1 MAGFS
6 NVSGDESIVFA
17 DNASFNGDSRSGK
30 LSADGE
36 LWIGST
42 SSPHV
47 VKGHIVGGS
56 GVNVSNSS
64 GSITITAGGSVPL
77 SFTGNSGTAT
87 PVANNITLAGSSGV
101 STSASGGT
109 VTFTASATVPLSFPT
124 DSGTATPAANAL
136 TVTGGTGLNSSGS
149 GSTVTINADATVPL
163 SFAGDSGTATPALN
177 SLTISGGTGLTSVGS
192 GSTMTVNLD
201 TPVSL
206 ANGGTNANLTASNG
220 GVFYST
226 STAGAILAGTATAN
240 QVLLSGSSTTPAWS
254 TATYPATTTSQQLL
268 YSSAANTV
276 GGLAVTNNRALVSDN
291 SGNISWGSSLAGDFT
306 YTSSNSAVVRTLTV
320 SNTSNS
326 ASTSGA
332 LVVASTGGSSA
343 GDAWFE
349 ATTTTTPW
357 SFGVD
362 NSVTSPS
369 ADPFVISQATTLG
382 TNNVMSIT
390 TSGAVSKPLQPCVF
404 AYLASSALNVTGDGT
419 IYTVLWDTELF
430 DQGSNFNTG
439 TSTFTA
445 PVTGNYMVTIA
456 TQLLQLTASH
466 TLIESKIVVAGT
478 SANTYTL
485 FSLSGT
491 ARDSNNNI
499 IMTNSLLIPMTATD
513 TLTTT
518 MQATGGTKVVDI
530 FGSVVGSSVSIFL
543 VC

>member
-1 MAGFS
+1 MSDGYAWLGTTDGSDTFLSASTYPDTVTQGDIIYASAS
-6 NVSGDESIVFA
+6 NTITSLAKNTSSTRYLSNTGTSNAPAWAQVALSTGVSGQ
-17 DNASFNGDSRSGK
+17 
-30 LSADGE
+30 L
-36 LWIGST
+36 
-42 SSPHV
+42 P
-47 VKGHIVGGS
+47 
-56 GVNVSNSS
+56 
-64 GSITITAGGSVPL
+64 
-77 SFTGNSGTAT
+77 
-87 PVANNITLAGSSGV
+87 
-101 STSASGGT
+101 
-109 VTFTASATVPLSFPT
+109 
-124 DSGTATPAANAL
+124 
-136 TVTGGTGLNSSGS
+136 
-149 GSTVTINADATVPL
+149 
-163 SFAGDSGTATPALN
+163 
-177 SLTISGGTGLTSVGS
+177 
-192 GSTMTVNLD
+192 
-201 TPVSL
+201 L

-220 GVFYST
+220 GIFYST
-226 STAGAILAGTATAN
+226 SSAGAVLSGTATAN
-240 QVLLSGSSTTPAWS
+240 QILLSGSSAAPAWS

-268 YSSAANTV
+268 YSSSNNVV

-291 SGNISWGSSLAGDFT
+291 SGNLSWGSSLTGDFT
-306 YTSSNSAVVRTLTV
+306 YTSSNSATVRTLTV

-382 TNNVMSIT
+382 TNNVMSVT
-390 TSGAVSKPLQPCVF
+390 TGGSINYPLQPCVF
-404 AYLASSALNVTGDGT
+404 AYLASTASNVTGDGT

-445 PVTGNYMVTIA
+445 PVTGKYMVTIA

-491 ARDSNNNI
+491 ARDSNNNLI
-499 IMTNSLLIPMTATD
+499 ITNSLLIPMTATD

-530 FGSVVGSSVSIFL
+530 FGSAVGSSVSIYL